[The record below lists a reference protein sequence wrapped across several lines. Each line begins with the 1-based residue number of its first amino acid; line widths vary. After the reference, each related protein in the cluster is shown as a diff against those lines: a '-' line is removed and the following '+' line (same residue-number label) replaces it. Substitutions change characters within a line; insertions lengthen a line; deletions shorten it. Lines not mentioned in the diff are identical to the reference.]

1 MFYYVITVTYNNLAT
16 TALMLAA
23 VNISLGVLYAVFDW
37 YWVLIWFCI
46 LGFCLG
52 VFILI
57 ETRNYMHG
65 IRLKQKL
72 KKALGDDV
80 DDNQF
85 NADNISK
92 TGSTQHLT
100 STSMNSSSRMR
111 DDISMEPLR
120 YTPNTIGN
128 HKLAPQTPPPPYF
141 NRNKKWTNLKSDSA
155 SINIH
160 QNETFEDDG
169 ATSSSYHTTSTRNQ
183 LQPQVQRT
191 QQQLGYQPRAT
202 HMLAYS
208 QQVNSSFR
216 DDFDLNC
223 DVVSQRSG
231 STFNSNTRVNVRQA
245 FQMQPQQSQYQKQ
258 HQQFNIQSSVVVTND
273 SVEQSPA
280 SSYKLFHHR
289 DQPLPPPQQQASN
302 ANNYFRSNN
311 NILNNNARY

>member
-1 MFYYVITVTYNNLAT
+1 LLYYAAKVTYKNLVS
-16 TALMLAA
+16 TALILAA

-57 ETRNYMHG
+57 ETRNYMHS
-65 IRLKQKL
+65 IQMKQKL
-72 KKALGDDV
+72 KKALGEDD
-80 DDNQF
+80 DENQF

-100 STSMNSSSRMR
+100 STSMNSSRMR

-120 YTPNTIGN
+120 YTPSNIGN
-128 HKLAPQTPPPPYF
+128 KLAPQTPPPPYF
-141 NRNKKWTNLKSDSA
+141 NRNKKWSNLKSDSA

-160 QNETFEDDG
+160 QTETDDDDG
-169 ATSSSYHTTSTRNQ
+169 AASSSFHTSSNKVQ
-183 LQPQVQRT
+183 MQPQT
-191 QQQLGYQPRAT
+191 QMRQNAYQPRST

-216 DDFDLNC
+216 DDFDMNC

-231 STFNSNTRVNVRQA
+231 STFNSHVRVNVRQA
-245 FQMQPQQSQYQKQ
+245 FQMQPQTQY
-258 HQQFNIQSSVVVTND
+258 HQQQQVHINE

-280 SSYKLFHHR
+280 SSYKVFSR
-289 DQPLPPPQQQASN
+289 EQQPMPSS